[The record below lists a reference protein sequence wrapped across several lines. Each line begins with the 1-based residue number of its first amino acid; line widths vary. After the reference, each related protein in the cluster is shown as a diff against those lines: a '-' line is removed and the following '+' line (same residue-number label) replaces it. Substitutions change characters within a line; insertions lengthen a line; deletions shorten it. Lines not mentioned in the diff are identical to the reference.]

1 MAPKRAAAEAS
12 DNAPAAK
19 RTRTT
24 KAAVAAVTASD
35 EPKKVAAKKA
45 TATKKTA
52 AAPKKASAATT
63 TKKVAAPKKTP
74 APKSKQAATPKVAAA
89 PKKVVAPKEAASASK
104 KPTAPKKAV
113 AAKKAAAPL
122 KKASASKTANAPK
135 KAPATKKAAAPKKT
149 ATAKATKASEESDKE
164 NVNAAAA
171 QVTGDKRRRDDDEA
185 ADEGQAD
192 DIKRAKKE
200 AAPPK
205 PKKVA
210 PPKPKAA
217 PRELKV
223 INHPPTQVMDIF
235 VFGEGTAGELGL
247 GSVRYDGKQPI
258 DVKRPRLNHN
268 LKGVVQV
275 ACGGMH
281 VAALTIDNKIL
292 TWGVNDQGALGRD
305 TTWDGGLRNVEDEDE
320 DSDDEDDTGMNPKES
335 TPAEIDASG
344 IPENVKWVQLVA
356 SDSATFALTTTGQ
369 VYGWGT
375 FRSNEGVLGFSRRE
389 LVQTIPTIIPELSKI
404 KHLATGL
411 NHVLALDEKNKIYAW
426 GAGQQAQL
434 ARRLLERDDTAA
446 LYPTGVGAL
455 PGRAKAASVACGSYH
470 SFVLDVKGRVIA
482 WGLNN
487 YAELGIEEEAGTDGG
502 FIMRP
507 QLVKNLEPHVITCIT
522 GGEHHSLACTA
533 KGELLTWG
541 RIDGNQVGQP
551 SDSFSENNTIWDER
565 NRPRILVVPTVL
577 PDIKDVIHVAAGT
590 DHSFAVTKQG
600 KVYSWGFSANFQTG
614 QGTTDDILVPT
625 LMDNSVIRDRK
636 IVFAGAGGQYGI
648 IGALPLEQ

>member
-24 KAAVAAVTASD
+24 KATVATVTASD

-52 AAPKKASAATT
+52 AAPKKAAAATT

-89 PKKVVAPKEAASASK
+89 PK
-104 KPTAPKKAV
+104 
-113 AAKKAAAPL
+113 
-122 KKASASKTANAPK
+122 
-135 KAPATKKAAAPKKT
+135 KKAAAPKKT

-210 PPKPKAA
+210 APKPKAA

-625 LMDNSVIRDRK
+625 LMDNSAIRDRK